1 MDQIYDHLIVTNTS
15 TKKTTSP
22 TYLGGL
28 NANATITATGKVL
41 RADHNNARVK
51 AVNGKTVAY
60 AINNRLGNS
69 TDLKYLVKTGAITI
83 S

>member
-1 MDQIYDHLIVTNTS
+1 MTNTT

-41 RADHNNARVK
+41 RAEHNNARVK

-69 TDLKYLVKTGAITI
+69 TDLKYLAKTGAITI

>member
-1 MDQIYDHLIVTNTS
+1 MTNTT
-15 TKKTTSP
+15 TKNKTTSP
-22 TYLGGL
+22 IYLGGL
-28 NANATITATGKVL
+28 NANATITATGKLL
-41 RADHNNARVK
+41 RAEHNNARVK

>member
-1 MDQIYDHLIVTNTS
+1 MVNTT
-15 TKKTTSP
+15 TKTKTKNPS
-22 TYLGGL
+22 YLGGL
-28 NANATITATGKVL
+28 NPNGTINATAKVL
-41 RADHNNARVK
+41 RAEVNIARVK
-51 AVNGKTVAY
+51 ASNGKTVAY

>member
-1 MDQIYDHLIVTNTS
+1 MTNTT
-15 TKKTTSP
+15 TKNKTTNP

>member
-1 MDQIYDHLIVTNTS
+1 MTNTT
-15 TKKTTSP
+15 TKKTNNP